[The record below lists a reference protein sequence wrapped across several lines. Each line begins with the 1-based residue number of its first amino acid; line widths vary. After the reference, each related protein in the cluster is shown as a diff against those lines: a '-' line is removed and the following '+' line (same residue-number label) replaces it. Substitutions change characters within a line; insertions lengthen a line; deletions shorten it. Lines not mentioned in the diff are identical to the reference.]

1 MRRLEQLILER
12 SVRHGD
18 FLLASGRRSRYYIDC
33 RLTTM
38 SAEGLAL
45 VGREG
50 LAAIRRAG
58 WRPAAVGGLTLGADP
73 VAYAIAAASYAE
85 PPAIDAFTVR
95 KEPKEH
101 GTGRLVEGN
110 LRAASAVVVVEDVLT
125 TGGSTRRAIAAVEGE
140 GARVIGVLVVV
151 DREEGGR
158 AVLEREG
165 YPVIALTTA
174 SALGLS
180 G

>member
-1 MRRLEQLILER
+1 
-12 SVRHGD
+12 
-18 FLLASGRRSRYYIDC
+18 
-33 RLTTM
+33 
-38 SAEGLAL
+38 
-45 VGREG
+45 
-50 LAAIRRAG
+50 
-58 WRPAAVGGLTLGADP
+58 
-73 VAYAIAAASYAE
+73 
-85 PPAIDAFTVR
+85 
-95 KEPKEH
+95 
-101 GTGRLVEGN
+101 
-110 LRAASAVVVVEDVLT
+110 
-125 TGGSTRRAIAAVEGE
+125 VEGE